1 MKDGIIHWNV
11 DPEIITLFDTFPFR
25 YYGLCWVL
33 GLALG
38 YLIVKW
44 IYKKENVPLE
54 NLEQLSMYIFIG
66 ALLGA
71 RLGHCFFYEPDYYF
85 QNPLEILLPI
95 KIGGGSFEFTGF
107 RGLASHG
114 GVLGV
119 IIGIVTYARKTRTN
133 LLWILDSVAIGGAVT
148 AALIR
153 IGNLMNSEVYGKPT
167 NGNWGVVFER
177 DDLIPRH
184 PTQVYEAVAYLLIFV
199 VLLFIYRSKKIERQ
213 NGLLVGI
220 FLIVHFTARF
230 FIEFFKE
237 NQVAFEDAM
246 SLNMGQLLSIPYIL
260 IGVALIYYRKS
271 EWLKTRI
278 TNRVS
283 SYFKQA

>member
-1 MKDGIIHWNV
+1 MKNGIINWNV
-11 DPEIITLFDTFPFR
+11 DPEIFTLFDTFPIR
-25 YYGLCWVL
+25 YYGLCWVVSL
-33 GLALG
+33 VLG
-38 YLIVKW
+38 YMIVKR
-44 IYKKENVPLE
+44 IYKKENIPLE
-54 NLEQLSMYIFIG
+54 NIDQLSMYIFIS

-71 RLGHCFFYEPDYYF
+71 RLGHCFFYEPNYYF

-95 KIGGGSFEFTGF
+95 KSVGDSFEFSGF
-107 RGLASHG
+107 QGLASHG

-119 IIGIVTYARKTRTN
+119 IIGIVAYARKTRTN
-133 LLWILDSVAIGGAVT
+133 LLWILDRVAIGGAVT

-167 NGNWGVVFER
+167 NGNWGFVFER

-184 PTQVYEAVAYLLIFV
+184 PTQLYETVAYLLIFT

-220 FLIVHFTARF
+220 FLIMHFTARF
-230 FIEFFKE
+230 FIEFIKE
-237 NQVAFEDAM
+237 NQVAFEDSM
-246 SLNMGQLLSIPYIL
+246 SVNMGQLLSIPFVL
-260 IGVALIYYRKS
+260 MGFAMIYYRKS
-271 EWLKTRI
+271 NWLQTI
-278 TNRVS
+278 TDKAS